1 MGTFETSDQHGDRAH
16 RPLRVP
22 TRKEHIYREALEL
35 IECLAGWKM
44 LSQDKEKG
52 LIQCEKA
59 GGMLGGKAEIQVSVQ
74 GSDEHPTT
82 EVNVR
87 CTSTGGLF
95 SRDKAIV
102 TEFMTPFI
110 RRVV

>member
-1 MGTFETSDQHGDRAH
+1 MGSFETSDQNAERAH
-16 RPLRVP
+16 RPLRVA

-35 IECLAGWKM
+35 IECLAGWK
-44 LSQDKEKG
+44 LVSQEREKG
-52 LIQCEKA
+52 LIRCEKA
-59 GGMLGGKAEIQVSVQ
+59 GGVFGGKAEIQVRVE

-87 CTSTGGLF
+87 CTSSGGLF
-95 SRDKAIV
+95 SRDRAIV
-102 TEFMTPFI
+102 AEFMTPFI

>member
-1 MGTFETSDQHGDRAH
+1 MGSFETSDQNADRAH
-16 RPLRVP
+16 RPLRVA

-35 IECLAGWKM
+35 IECLSGWK
-44 LSQDKEKG
+44 LVAQDQVKG
-52 LIQCEKA
+52 LIQCERA
-59 GGMLGGKAEIQVSVQ
+59 GGMLGGKAEIEVRVE

-87 CTSTGGLF
+87 CKSSGGLF
-95 SRDKAIV
+95 SRDRAIV
-102 TEFMTPFI
+102 AEFMTPFI

>member
-1 MGTFETSDQHGDRAH
+1 MGNFETSDQHSDRAH
-16 RPLRVP
+16 RPLRVA

-35 IECLAGWKM
+35 IECLSGWK
-44 LSQDKEKG
+44 LVAQDQAKG
-52 LIQCEKA
+52 LIDCEKS
-59 GGMLGGKAEIQVSVQ
+59 GGMLGGNARIQVSVQ

-87 CTSTGGLF
+87 CSSSGGLF

-102 TEFMTPFI
+102 AEFMTPFI